1 MSPKQAPV
9 GCHPNF
15 MLTLDSE
22 DVSKVDGVLGVAVG
36 AGRLRQ
42 LGKKPK
48 HAGAKGSDNG
58 VCWPQLLCPA
68 SHLGWNSSGFAR
80 LAPAASG
87 AAPCHSAAPTP
98 QQHLEDEGVL
108 EDDVGQAAG
117 QHIDRR
123 QQEPPQHNLRAERA
137 AAGRSFRMADSQG
150 GGAQP
155 VKSTRLHPSHP
166 AQAAPS
172 CVGCRPRQLTMPQ
185 GLGSSASLVISNPVR
200 SSMANT
206 PPSTCGGG
214 GTWCAS

>member
-1 MSPKQAPV
+1 
-9 GCHPNF
+9 

-68 SHLGWNSSGFAR
+68 SHLGWNSSSFAR

-137 AAGRSFRMADSQG
+137 AAGRSFRMAGVHG
-150 GGAQP
+150 G
-155 VKSTRLHPSHP
+155 RP
-166 AQAAPS
+166 AGHMHSAAPIPPCPGS
-172 CVGCRPRQLTMPQ
+172 PQLCRLPPTATHDAPGAGQLGQLSDLKPGQ
-185 GLGSSASLVISNPVR
+185 VVNGKHAAQHLRGWRHVVCKLSK
-200 SSMANT
+200 
-206 PPSTCGGG
+206 
-214 GTWCAS
+214 